1 MVVEEEF
8 EDTEE
13 EEVKT
18 KDLVRFLGMKDGV
31 TASMASQGRMSDDL
45 GTRSSI
51 IPGLLPKSK
60 VQPHASSV
68 TSTAAASE
76 SRTSSIGSTPLER
89 IIHKQS
95 STESHSKKTSS

>member
-45 GTRSSI
+45 GSTRSPI
-51 IPGLLPKSK
+51 NIPGLLPKSK
-60 VQPHASSV
+60 VQPQASSV
-68 TSTAAASE
+68 TTASE

-89 IIHKQS
+89 LIHKQS
-95 STESHSKKTSS
+95 STESHSKKNSS